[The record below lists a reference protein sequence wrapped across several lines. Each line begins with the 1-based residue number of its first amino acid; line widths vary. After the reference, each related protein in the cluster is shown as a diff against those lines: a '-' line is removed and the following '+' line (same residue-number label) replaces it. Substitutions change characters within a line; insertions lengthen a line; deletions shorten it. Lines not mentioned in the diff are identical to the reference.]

1 MSAAPASND
10 AITRVLNGRR
20 ADFVPV
26 APSYETLGPL
36 QFYRMELRWR
46 KWWQRLDQAGTDL
59 LPVHYEMCLQVELEI
74 YIDVME
80 RCYSRPAWLAL
91 PHNDTAEEINGYA
104 VVRRGDDL
112 FWLSPS
118 GYESWIPPNREAQHE
133 VEIIQR
139 SMPWADYWDRANST
153 AIRNAAARPVHR
165 LQPIPE
171 PSPEQVRASAASQ
184 RYDLAR
190 AIAKR
195 YPDDA
200 PFYTNGTSPYNT
212 LEGTFGFQPMMSAL
226 VEQPDLVHRIL
237 GNSMPR
243 PSARLLAERRL
254 GVSIMFIEECMAST
268 DIISPKMYL
277 EFAHPYD
284 REAIQLYESMGFRTV
299 LYFSGNLMPLLPY
312 LNELPFTAIIFEE
325 DRKNYGIDLAHIRH
339 ALPDKVLFGN
349 VDAAWLER
357 ATDREVLDEAK
368 RQIEIAGPD
377 KFILSVGSPFTPG
390 TSLDRV
396 KLFCESTRMI

>member
-1 MSAAPASND
+1 MSAPLASND

-26 APSYETLGPL
+26 APAYETLGPL
-36 QFYRMELRWR
+36 QFYRMELNWR
-46 KWWQRLDQAGTDL
+46 KWWDRLDRTGTDL
-59 LPVHYEMCLQVELEI
+59 LPIDYETYLQVESEMHAEVI
-74 YIDVME
+74 E
-80 RCYSRPAWLAL
+80 RCYPRPAWLAL
-91 PHNDTAEEINGYA
+91 PRNDIAEDISGYA

-118 GYESWIPPNREAQHE
+118 GHESWIPPNREAQHE
-133 VEIIQR
+133 AEVVQR
-139 SMPWADYWDRANST
+139 SVPWADYWDRADST

-171 PSPEQVRASAASQ
+171 PSPGQARAVAASQ

-195 YPDDA
+195 YPGGA

-212 LEGTFGFQPMMSAL
+212 LEGTFGFQPMMYAL
-226 VEQPDLVHRIL
+226 AEQPDLVHHIL
-237 GNSMPR
+237 ENRMPR
-243 PSARLLAERRL
+243 PSARLLAERQL
-254 GVSIMFIEECMAST
+254 GIGIMFIEECMASA

-277 EFAHPYD
+277 EFAHRYD
-284 REAIQLYESMGFRTV
+284 RQAIELYESMGFRTV

-325 DRKNYGIDLAHIRH
+325 DRKNYGIDLAQIRR
-339 ALPDKVLFGN
+339 ALPEKVLFGN

-357 ATDREVLDEAK
+357 ATDQEVLDEAK
-368 RQIEIAGPD
+368 RQIEIAGPE

-396 KLFCESTRMI
+396 RLFCESTRMI